1 MSSYTYVEVPER
13 RKYMKPLIK
22 GLDHVLRWALI
33 ALASFMILVV
43 TWQVISRYVLRAPSS
58 LTEEIARFGLIW
70 LGLLGSVYTFRNRM
84 HVGIDILVSPLKG
97 KKRLLAEMFSLIA
110 CALFAV
116 LVLIYGGWQLVQLTW
131 QLDQTSAAMG
141 VKMAYVYSIIP
152 ISGILMLVYAFYF
165 MRGITRHGKIHRPSE
180 LGGELE
186 GEPSLDY
193 PGEDFLTHPI
203 KKEK

>member
-33 ALASFMILVV
+33 ALATFMILVV

-84 HVGIDILVSPLKG
+84 HVGIDILVSLRRYGRKNG
-97 KKRLLAEMFSLIA
+97 LCLFDYSDQRYFDAGLCLLFHAGH
-110 CALFAV
+110 
-116 LVLIYGGWQLVQLTW
+116 YPPRQN
-131 QLDQTSAAMG
+131 
-141 VKMAYVYSIIP
+141 
-152 ISGILMLVYAFYF
+152 
-165 MRGITRHGKIHRPSE
+165 PSSQRT
-180 LGGELE
+180 GRRA
-186 GEPSLDY
+186 
-193 PGEDFLTHPI
+193 
-203 KKEK
+203 